1 MKSINL
7 TTFKGLRLTTCSIHT
22 LTEGVII
29 ILNSGLEGQ
38 ITYT

>member
-7 TTFKGLRLTTCSIHT
+7 TTFKGLRLTSIHT

-29 ILNSGLEGQ
+29 ILNSGLDGQ
-38 ITYT
+38 IIYT